1 MPEVFRWTPQR
12 SYSVTREPNVSV
24 VKLGDGYEQR
34 QAKGINTLLDSYT
47 LVFKGSSTG
56 CGDGGNVAIQAEAF
70 LRARGAVEAFYW
82 SPSMDGVQRLFVCRS
97 WSMTKDGPVYT
108 LNATFEQVVG

>member
-24 VKLGDGYEQR
+24 IKLGDNYEQR

-47 LVFKGSSTG
+47 LVLK
-56 CGDGGNVAIQAEAF
+56 
-70 LRARGAVEAFYW
+70 AV
-82 SPSMDGVQRLFVCRS
+82 VQDAVIVGTWRS
-97 WSMTKDGPVYT
+97 RQKHS
-108 LNATFEQVVG
+108 